1 MDVKKK
7 KKWKR
12 CVHQITLACLLV
24 CCVVQ
29 WMPKKT
35 FASSFV
41 SMDVSKLDDN
51 GNVIVTDGYNE
62 HSVYQMQL
70 IDISK
75 YKTFVLYR
83 PYIKDKNNFAYLMY
97 VVTPDNGSFKC
108 TCLVDNGKTYN
119 FDPTSCGVFNGL
131 DGKRYHVY
139 FFYGFQGGHY
149 KCKSSV
155 TATYDLTD
163 AIIEK
168 YRAEYDRI
176 AVEYGKRLYSCCDD
190 DLINNAM
197 CWDSGDT
204 DELENEASKGALD
217 NPIEDADI
225 GCPVITRK
233 ITRDL
238 SGVDSGNSGVG
249 GSLHVGE
256 TQVGDNIY
264 YDNGGVENGGNG
276 FYTSFTWKNSTTT
289 GFSLNKNKYAQT
301 FLQVRIQNRSVIYSN
316 LKHTKVK
323 RKLNSYGENAMVY
336 DSWAVSK
343 KPLYFN
349 LSSKTFLKKYLPKYY
364 EEINSPVNLT
374 NALFLGN
381 KYAFQF
387 RIICTDD
394 LSVIPGSGVSSK
406 WHCGRWTEV
415 TANCDVLED
424 DDPYQKTGDIDSNGD
439 FNQKEDDTTTK
450 IDDSSSGQADN
461 MDDFKDSA
469 ENGTKKGLDTSGFE
483 WDDFK
488 NLINECKQ
496 VPALI
501 KSIFSFLP
509 DWVLVFVAVGF
520 GIWIFVLI
528 KRAIV

>member
-1 MDVKKK
+1 MKVK
-7 KKWKR
+7 KKWKK
-12 CVHQITLACLLV
+12 CIHQIALACLLI
-24 CCVVQ
+24 CSVVQ
-29 WMPKKT
+29 WVPEKV
-35 FASSFV
+35 FASTLSLEYYELNEDGTIKIENNNNVHTV
-41 SMDVSKLDDN
+41 SQIQAPGADCRMYTLYRYDN
-51 GNVIVTDGYNE
+51 GGHLWSNYIVTSAENVKITAVSDDGSTRSDTITSYMASFSDMAGTKLYIYPYISWSGGCFKF
-62 HSVYQMQL
+62 HADSISTLYL
-70 IDISK
+70 TDDILEK
-75 YKTFVLYR
+75 YKTFSDCAYD
-83 PYIKDKNNFAYLMY
+83 YIMH
-97 VVTPDNGSFKC
+97 C
-108 TCLVDNGKTYN
+108 
-119 FDPTSCGVFNGL
+119 
-131 DGKRYHVY
+131 
-139 FFYGFQGGHY
+139 YGFNNGGTIFECH
-149 KCKSSV
+149 S
-155 TATYDLTD
+155 YDGGD
-163 AIIEK
+163 SENIDSEK
-168 YRAEYDRI
+168 
-176 AVEYGKRLYSCCDD
+176 
-190 DLINNAM
+190 
-197 CWDSGDT
+197 T
-204 DELENEASKGALD
+204 KGQID

-238 SGVDSGNSGVG
+238 SGVDSGNSGAG

-323 RKLNSYGENAMVY
+323 RKLDSYGENAMVY

-387 RIICTDD
+387 RVICTDD
-394 LSVIPGSGVSSK
+394 LSVIPGSGVNSK

-469 ENGTKKGLDTSGFE
+469 ENGTKKGLDASGFG
-483 WDDFK
+483 WDDFT

-496 VPALI
+496 VPGLI